1 MKSKIAILNA
11 LKLTTDINLEMI
23 NPEYTRTSASEGEW
37 KLKITHEV
45 IKSNQ
50 SKPAV
55 SNLTCF
61 FYKTQHFT
69 TQMYFH
75 ST

>member
-11 LKLTTDINLEMI
+11 LKLTTDIHLEMI

-45 IKSNQ
+45 TKSRANQ
-50 SKPAV
+50 QSAI
-55 SNLTCF
+55 F
-61 FYKTQHFT
+61 IYKTQHFAT
-69 TQMYFH
+69 
-75 ST
+75 